1 MMILRLGKPKLT
13 NSFIER
19 DVSIKELVAIY

>member
-13 NSFIER
+13 NSFIKWN
-19 DVSIKELVAIY
+19 VSIKQFVAIY